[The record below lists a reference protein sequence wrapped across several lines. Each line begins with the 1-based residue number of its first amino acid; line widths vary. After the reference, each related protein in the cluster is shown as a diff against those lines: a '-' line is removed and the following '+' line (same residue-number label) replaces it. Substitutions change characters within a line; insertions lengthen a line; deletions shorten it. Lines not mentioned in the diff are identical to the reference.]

1 MKYLK
6 PLFILFTVAVLL
18 ICFVG
23 CLSNKS
29 GENLFKSNFLDNVD
43 RIVFSPNNTSITIT
57 NKNQIYEII
66 DIISN
71 VKLRESENPELE
83 GGVSIEFYSGD
94 EKVSIT
100 VLSKYIL
107 TENKTYSTSRDITAK
122 LRKYYTD

>member
-29 GENLFKSNFLDNVD
+29 GENLFKSNFLDKVD

-66 DIISN
+66 DII
-71 VKLRESENPELE
+71 
-83 GGVSIEFYSGD
+83 
-94 EKVSIT
+94 
-100 VLSKYIL
+100 
-107 TENKTYSTSRDITAK
+107 
-122 LRKYYTD
+122 